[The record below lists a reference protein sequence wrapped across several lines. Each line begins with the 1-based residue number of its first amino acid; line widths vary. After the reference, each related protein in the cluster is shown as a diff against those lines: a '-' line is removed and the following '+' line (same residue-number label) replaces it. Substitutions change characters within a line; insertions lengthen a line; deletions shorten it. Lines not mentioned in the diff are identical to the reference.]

1 MASTA
6 VRNFNPGSKTT
17 SDGVTAL
24 GKLLNSTSH
33 GSAPPRNNS
42 TLIVCQLTLAGIGW
56 NTTGDAQ
63 LAADAADRA
72 RAHRQVAK
80 EQRITR

>member
-6 VRNFNPGSKTT
+6 VRNFNPGSKAT

-42 TLIVCQLTLAGIGW
+42 TLIVCQLTLAGIG
-56 NTTGDAQ
+56 
-63 LAADAADRA
+63 
-72 RAHRQVAK
+72 
-80 EQRITR
+80 